1 MGHRVQGLPGARP
14 RLAAPGPPRPEGP
27 GVPQAN
33 SAAVSGHRAGQ
44 RVRPQVAEAAT
55 QPRGV
60 WPAFLRH
67 TQSGSRGPG
76 HQRRNDAREPPWGRP
91 VSPLRPDRSG
101 LIAGWPWEAS
111 AWWVTS
117 GPPPSPAHL
126 RRRFLSGRPGPAPS
140 SALRPQALS
149 YRKLPLLFKTCTVS
163 TQHPA
168 PFPAAL
174 TQAARGCCPLRQAR
188 GAEAWSHTALRTGR
202 SAYHCLAA
210 APAPPS
216 SEAGAPPLV
225 LDTQLA
231 LVHTADRVT
240 FSPVTES

>member
-1 MGHRVQGLPGARP
+1 MGHRVQSLPGARP

-149 YRKLPLLFKTCTVS
+149 YRKLPLLFKTRTVS
-163 TQHPA
+163 TQL
-168 PFPAAL
+168 PFPRPSPRPPEG
-174 TQAARGCCPLRQAR
+174 AARSGRPEVPRP
-188 GAEAWSHTALRTGR
+188 GATLPCGLAAPPTTALLQPQP
-202 SAYHCLAA
+202 HP
-210 APAPPS
+210 PAKQGPRHWSWTLSLP
-216 SEAGAPPLV
+216 
-225 LDTQLA
+225 
-231 LVHTADRVT
+231 
-240 FSPVTES
+240 